1 MVLLVDLTS
10 KFLKKISHFSPFF
23 QDELFYLQLMHILSI
38 FILLTYWIFFKK
50 QILKNLFTIEHW
62 KHCKIAHEKTHF
74 IKLKVPNGSHIPF

>member
-1 MVLLVDLTS
+1 MTYLSPKNKGLFKNWLFFSYMVLLVDLTP
-10 KFLKKISHFSPFF
+10 KFLKNFSHFSPFF

-62 KHCKIAHEKTHF
+62 KT
-74 IKLKVPNGSHIPF
+74 L